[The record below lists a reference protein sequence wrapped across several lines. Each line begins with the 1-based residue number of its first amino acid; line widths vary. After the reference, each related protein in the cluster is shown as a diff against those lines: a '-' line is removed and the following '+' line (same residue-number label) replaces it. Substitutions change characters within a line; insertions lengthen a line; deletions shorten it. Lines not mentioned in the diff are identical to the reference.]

1 MRRAAIE
8 RARTVSVWRDHNR
21 LAHGRDWS
29 AGKVRCI
36 CDTQANRFRKG
47 QKRLGC
53 GRTRCMICHGEKIL
67 GKPTLKELSM
77 RESEREQLKEI
88 KI

>member
-1 MRRAAIE
+1 
-8 RARTVSVWRDHNR
+8 
-21 LAHGRDWS
+21 
-29 AGKVRCI
+29 
-36 CDTQANRFRKG
+36 
-47 QKRLGC
+47 
-53 GRTRCMICHGEKIL
+53 MICHGEKIL